1 MRREPSTSVTV
12 SILPG
17 KSRGPKDRER
27 VERFRMHLNNYD
39 GFPQLFAQASEA
51 MGLSEKKIFSDDIL
65 KVEITGPNQPQL
77 ELVDLPGLITS
88 AEDQNIKL
96 VEDLVRSYMSNPRS
110 IILAVV
116 MAIID
121 ADIQS
126 VLKLAKEYDPQG
138 KRTLGILTKLDL
150 LENAPVKEKDW
161 RKVTRN
167 EDEKF
172 SFELGWHVL
181 RNVDSGREGMSNE
194 EHTRDRDQIE
204 KRYFDTSNFNADPAK
219 RLGLGIVTLR
229 ERLSKILFQHIQKH
243 LEDLMKEIEAGINH
257 SKEELER
264 LGPQRLS
271 KEEQQRWLGN
281 LSTQFG
287 RLCEDA
293 IQGIYVK
300 KFFRDEA
307 RPNARL
313 CAAVLNA
320 HEKFGEDVDANGRGW
335 KEVDDDLEDPDE
347 GLLSHDYLIE
357 MTIGLLDA
365 NRGTEV
371 CNCTS
376 FQDA

>member
-1 MRREPSTSVTV
+1 
-12 SILPG
+12 
-17 KSRGPKDRER
+17 
-27 VERFRMHLNNYD
+27 MHLNNYD
-39 GFPQLFAQASEA
+39 GFPELFAQASEA
-51 MGLSEKKIFSDDIL
+51 MGLSGKKIFSDDIL
-65 KVEITGPNQPQL
+65 KVEVTGPNQPQL

-116 MAIID
+116 MAVID
-121 ADIQS
+121 ADTQS
-126 VLKLAKEYDPQG
+126 VLKLAKEFDPLG
-138 KRTLGILTKLDL
+138 KRTLGILTKPDL

-161 RKVTRN
+161 REVTRN

-172 SFELGWHVL
+172 SFELGWHIL
-181 RNVDSGREGMSNE
+181 RNVDSGRDGMSTE

-204 KRYFDTSNFNADPAK
+204 KRYFDTSNFKADPTK
-219 RLGLGIVTLR
+219 RLGLGIITLR

-293 IQGIYVK
+293 VQGIYVK

-320 HEKFGEDVDANGRGW
+320 HEKFAEDVDANGRGW

-357 MTIGLLDA
+357 MTVDLLNA

-371 CNCTS
+371 RMQPNRRCLADYLVVARFHEPCS
-376 FQDA
+376 HRAALL